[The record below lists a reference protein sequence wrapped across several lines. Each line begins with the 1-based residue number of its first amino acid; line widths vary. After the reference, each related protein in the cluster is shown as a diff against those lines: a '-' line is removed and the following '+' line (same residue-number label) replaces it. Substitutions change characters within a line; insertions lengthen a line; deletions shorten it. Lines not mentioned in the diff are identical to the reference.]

1 MLICVFLF
9 VCMIHQIHRTCVH
22 PFQWQGAKKLMG
34 GLDSSSLA
42 DFTKLRPFQK
52 ETNVTDENKKKNE
65 NRKKGGK
72 KIHGTYII
80 EKNMKYDCMNLCVSN
95 EPCTYLYIFF
105 PTAKE

>member
-1 MLICVFLF
+1 MLICVFF
-9 VCMIHQIHRTCVH
+9 VCLHDTPNTSNLCPSLPVAGSQ
-22 PFQWQGAKKLMG
+22 KLMG

-72 KIHGTYII
+72 KIHGAYII

-95 EPCTYLYIFF
+95 EPCTYIYFF
-105 PTAKE
+105 PHC